1 MGLTSGAKLGPYEI
15 QSPLG
20 TGGMGEVYRARD
32 TRLDRTVAIKI
43 LPAHLSENFEA
54 KQRFEREARAISS
67 LNHPNI
73 CMLHD
78 VGHQDGI
85 DFLVM
90 EYLEGKTLADHL
102 AKGPL
107 SLEQVLRCGIEIC
120 EGLERA
126 HKIGLVHRDLKP
138 GNVMLTK
145 TGAKLL
151 DFGLAKV
158 VTTGNLPS
166 SGLTATLMS
175 PAGSHPLTAQGTV
188 VGTFQ
193 YMSPEQVEGKEG
205 DARGDIFALGTVLYE
220 MVTGRRA
227 FTGKSQAS
235 VVAAILAS
243 DPQPISAIQPMAPPA
258 LDRVVKTCLAK
269 DPDERF
275 QNIHDLKMQ
284 LKWIAE
290 GGSQAG
296 IPVPVAERRKTR
308 EQIAWI
314 AAAVALLAALTLV
327 FTHFREAASEARI
340 VRSTILPP
348 ENGTFVFL
356 GLTGTP
362 VLSPDGRNVAFIA
375 RTGGV
380 TQLWVR
386 ALDSFTPR
394 ALAGTEDAYQV
405 FWSADNRNLGF
416 FAPGKLKRVAVAGGP
431 PLTLCDV
438 DQARG
443 GSWSQNDVIIFAKYP
458 GEIYRVSASGGIPQQ
473 VTHLDP
479 ARHDITHR
487 WPYFLPDGNHFFY
500 MASAFGSASE
510 DNVIYLGSLDGR
522 VNRVLFHGSSTLSYG
537 NGYLVYLADRT
548 LIARPFDLAKLDFT
562 AEPAPVAEGVQ
573 FDPIY
578 SNGVFSVSQNGT
590 MLYRTG
596 SFTSART
603 MGLFDRNGKS
613 VGSLGEPAPF
623 FNPRVSPDG
632 KRVAYT
638 LIDATSGKAD
648 VWIQEIGS
656 GNRTRLTV
664 DPQRSSTP
672 VWSNDG
678 AKIACYSTRSGKAV
692 IYVKPA
698 DGMGVEQKIF
708 EPSLAARPNDWTLD
722 SKTLIVQE
730 RSPATGKERLVL
742 VTADGKGQPTV
753 LIELTSAN
761 VAYGR
766 LSPDGHWI
774 AYQSDESGK
783 SEVYVSGFPRA
794 EGRLQVSLAGGRF
807 AAWRRDGKELY
818 YLAPDGN
825 LMAVEVKQ
833 VKGSLQAAA
842 HRPLFQTQATN
853 FNDSYD
859 PFPDE
864 KKFLVDTVT
873 TTETPAPLS
882 LVLNWPAELKK

>member
-1 MGLTSGAKLGPYEI
+1 MALTPGTKLGPYEI

-20 TGGMGEVYRARD
+20 AGGMGEVYRARD
-32 TRLDRTVAIKI
+32 IRLDRTVAIKI
-43 LPAHLSENFEA
+43 LPAHLSDNAEA
-54 KQRFEREARAISS
+54 KQRFEREARAVSS

-73 CMLHD
+73 CTLHD

-85 DFLVM
+85 DYLVM
-90 EYLEGKTLADHL
+90 EFLEGQTLAERL
-102 AKGPL
+102 VKGPL
-107 SLEQVLRCGIEIC
+107 PLDQLLRYGIEIC
-120 EGLERA
+120 EGLEKA
-126 HKIGLVHRDLKP
+126 HKTGVVHRDLKP

-151 DFGLAKV
+151 DFGLAKAV
-158 VTTGNLPS
+158 ATGNPPS

-175 PAGSHPLTAQGTV
+175 PAGGHPLTAQGTV

-193 YMSPEQVEGKEG
+193 YMCPEQVEGKEG
-205 DARGDIFALGTVLYE
+205 DARGDIFALGALLYE

-235 VVAAILAS
+235 VVAAILDS
-243 DPQPISAIQPMAPPA
+243 DPEPISAIQPMAPPA

-275 QNIHDLKMQ
+275 QNVHDLKLQ
-284 LKWIAE
+284 LTWIAE

-296 IPVPVAERRKTR
+296 IPVPVAARRKNR
-308 EQIAWI
+308 ELIAWI
-314 AAAVALLAALTLV
+314 AAAVALLASLSLV
-327 FTHFREAASEARI
+327 FIHFREAAPETRI
-340 VRSTILPP
+340 VRSAILPP
-348 ENGTFVFL
+348 EKGTFVFL
-356 GLTGTP
+356 GQTGTP

-375 RTGGV
+375 RLAGV

-438 DQARG
+438 DQGRG
-443 GSWSQNDVIIFAKYP
+443 GSWNRNDTIIFGKYP
-458 GEIYRVSASGGIPQQ
+458 GEIYRVSASGGTPQQ
-473 VTHLDP
+473 VTHFDP

-510 DNVIYLGSLDGR
+510 DNVIYLGSLDGK
-522 VNRVLFHGSSTLSYG
+522 VNRVLFHGSSTLGYG
-537 NGYLVYLADRT
+537 SGYLVYLADRT
-548 LIARPFDLAKLDFT
+548 LIARPFDLATLDFT

-590 MLYRTG
+590 LLYRTG
-596 SFTSART
+596 GFTSART
-603 MGLFDRNGKS
+603 IGLFDTSGKS

-623 FNPRVSPDG
+623 FSPRISPDG
-632 KRVAYT
+632 KRVAYM

-648 VWIQEIGS
+648 IWIHDIGS
-656 GNRTRLTV
+656 INRTRLTV

-672 VWSNDG
+672 VWSHDG
-678 AKIACYSTRSGKAV
+678 AKIAYFSTRSGKPV
-692 IYVKPA
+692 IYVKSA
-698 DGMGVEQKIF
+698 DGMGVEQKLW
-708 EPSLAARPNDWTLD
+708 EPPLAARPNDWTLD

-730 RSPATGKERLVL
+730 RSSGTGKDRLVL
-742 VTADGKGQPTV
+742 VTADGNGQTTA
-753 LIELTSAN
+753 LIELAGAN
-761 VAYGR
+761 VAYAR

-774 AYQSDESGK
+774 AYESDESGK
-783 SEVYVSGFPRA
+783 SEIYVSSFPRVA
-794 EGRLQVSLAGGRF
+794 GRLQISLAGGRYPT
-807 AAWRRDGKELY
+807 WRRDGKELY
-818 YLAPDGN
+818 YLAEDGN
-825 LMAVEVKQ
+825 LTAAEVRQINGSPQ
-833 VKGSLQAAA
+833 VVA
-842 HRPLFQTQATN
+842 RRTLFQTHATN

-859 PFPDE
+859 PFPDG

-873 TTETPAPLS
+873 TTETQTPLS